1 MIDPRHLRLV
11 HIKTPDREPRSARMI
26 VSQIAGMP
34 DAYSVRRTGPAEAL
48 ISRGGPRGWSVLYGF
63 DPHES
68 DYSRQW
74 RGASH
79 LPAGLDHVGAAAY
92 ALELADAYALGV
104 PGWVDMLLAAY
115 DTGQPV
121 LDLLRL
127 HAPFAASGS
136 AGPVLPAT
144 CTGEGEAASLV
155 WQECPTVRLLAGTF
169 GVTLPDRP

>member
-1 MIDPRHLRLV
+1 MTDHPTHLRL
-11 HIKTPDREPRSARMI
+11 IKIDEPDRDRQI
-26 VSQIAGMP
+26 VTQIAGMP
-34 DAYSVRRTGPAEAL
+34 DCYSVRRTGPAEAL
-48 ISRGGPRGWSVLYGF
+48 ISRDYRSRWSVLYGF

-74 RGASH
+74 RAASY
-79 LPAGLDHVGAAAY
+79 LPGNLDHVGAAAY

-115 DTGQPV
+115 ETGQPV